1 MKMKKLD
8 LEQECKY
15 KSKIKLYKKTWRVE
29 IMLKISLPDGSI
41 REFDKELSV
50 RDVAASIGERLA
62 KDSIAGKVDGNLVDI
77 SYIITSDAKVEII
90 TAKSP
95 EAVEIIRHSTA
106 HLMAQAVIRL
116 FPETKV
122 TIGPSV
128 ENGFYYDFDSDYKFN
143 DEDLKKIEDEM
154 KKIAQENHSFVRKE
168 VSKEEAVE
176 FFKKKGETYKVEI
189 IEDLNVPGVS
199 LYEQG
204 EFIDLCR
211 GPHVPSTSYL
221 KGFKLRSVAGA
232 YWRGDSSKKMLQR
245 IYGYAF
251 TTEKELKEFLKLMEE
266 AEKRDHRKLGK
277 ELELFMMSDFGPGF
291 PFFLPKGMAVRN
303 VLEELWKKEHK
314 IAGYQEIKTPII
326 LNRTLWE
333 TSGHWFNYREN
344 MYTTQIDEEDY
355 AIKPM
360 NCPGGI
366 LIYKHGAHSYRD
378 LPIRT
383 GELGLVHRHEA
394 SGALHGLM
402 RVRNFTQDDAHIF
415 MTQEQI
421 EEEIVGVINLI
432 DRFYSKLFKFVYHV
446 GLSTKPENSI
456 GSDEIWEK
464 ATTALENA
472 MKSKGMA
479 YKINAGD
486 GAFYGPK
493 LDFKIKDC
501 IGRTWQCGTIQLDF
515 NLPERFDLTYVGAD
529 GEKHRPVMI
538 HRVIYGSLE
547 RFIGILI
554 EHYAGAFP
562 VWLAPVQ
569 VKLLTIS
576 DEQKAY
582 AEEVKKLL
590 ETAGIRV
597 ETDERSE
604 KIGFKIREANLK
616 KNPVQVVIGKS
627 EVEKR
632 ELNMRR
638 FGSQDSTTI
647 ELNKF
652 IELITEEAKIKFE

>member
-1 MKMKKLD
+1 
-8 LEQECKY
+8 
-15 KSKIKLYKKTWRVE
+15 
-29 IMLKISLPDGSI
+29 MLKISLPDGSI
-41 REFDKELSV
+41 REFENELTI
-50 RDVAASIGERLA
+50 REVAASIGERLA
-62 KDSIAGKVDGNLVDI
+62 KDSIAGKVDGELVDL
-77 SYIITSDAKVEII
+77 SYVIKSDAKVEII
-90 TAKSP
+90 TPKSP

-168 VSKEEAVE
+168 VSKDEAVE

-277 ELELFMMSDFGPGF
+277 ELDLFMMSDFGPGF

-344 MYTTQIDEEDY
+344 MYTTQIDEEDF

-421 EEEIVGVINLI
+421 EDEIVGVIDLI
-432 DRFYSKLFKFVYHV
+432 DRFYSKLFKFEYHV
-446 GLSTKPENSI
+446 ELSTKPENSI
-456 GSDEIWEK
+456 GSDEIWDK
-464 ATTALENA
+464 ATSALENA
-472 MKSKGMA
+472 MKRKGMS

-569 VKLLTIS
+569 VKLLPIS
-576 DEQKAY
+576 EEQLPY

-590 ETAGIRV
+590 AEAGIRV
-597 ETDERSE
+597 ETDERNE
-604 KIGFKIREANLK
+604 KIGFKIREANLRK
-616 KNPVQVVIGKS
+616 IPVQLVIGKS
-627 EVEKR
+627 EMEGKSV
-632 ELNMRR
+632 NVRR
-638 FGSQDSTTI
+638 FGSQDSTTM
-647 ELNKF
+647 ELDKF
-652 IELITEEAKIKFE
+652 IEMIIEEAKIKFE

>member
-1 MKMKKLD
+1 
-8 LEQECKY
+8 
-15 KSKIKLYKKTWRVE
+15 
-29 IMLKISLPDGSI
+29 MLKISLPDGSI
-41 REFDKELSV
+41 REYENELSV

-62 KDSIAGKVDGNLVDI
+62 KDAIAGKVNGELVDL
-77 SYIITSDAKVEII
+77 SYTIKSDAKVEII
-90 TAKSP
+90 TQKSP
-95 EAVEIIRHSTA
+95 EAVEVIRHSTA

-116 FPETKV
+116 FPDTKV
-122 TIGPSV
+122 TIGPSI
-128 ENGFYYDFDSDYKFN
+128 EHGFYYDFDSEHKFN
-143 DEDLKKIEDEM
+143 DDDLKKIEDEM
-154 KKIAQENHSFVRKE
+154 KKITTENHSFVRKE
-168 VSKEEAVE
+168 VSKDEAIE

-245 IYGYAF
+245 IYGYSF
-251 TTEKELKEFLKLMEE
+251 TTDKELKEFLKLMEE

-277 ELELFMMSDFGPGF
+277 ELDLFMMSDFGPGF

-303 VLEELWKKEHK
+303 VLEELWKREHK

-344 MYTTQIDEEDY
+344 MYTTEIDGEDY

-432 DRFYSKLFKFVYHV
+432 DRFYSKLFKFEYHV
-446 GLSTKPENSI
+446 ELSTKPENAI
-456 GSDEIWEK
+456 GSDDIWEK

-479 YKINAGD
+479 YKINEGD

-576 DEQKAY
+576 EEQVPY
-582 AEEVKKLL
+582 AQEVKTLL
-590 ETAGIRV
+590 EQAGIRA
-597 ETDERSE
+597 ETDNRNE
-604 KIGFKIREANLK
+604 KIGFKIREANLRK
-616 KNPVQVVIGKS
+616 IPVQLVIGKS
-627 EVEKR
+627 EMENK
-632 ELNMRR
+632 EINMRR
-638 FGSQDSTTI
+638 FGSQDSTTM
-647 ELNKF
+647 ELAKF

>member
-1 MKMKKLD
+1 MILIF
-8 LEQECKY
+8 QY
-15 KSKIKLYKKTWRVE
+15 
-29 IMLKISLPDGSI
+29 
-41 REFDKELSV
+41 
-50 RDVAASIGERLA
+50 
-62 KDSIAGKVDGNLVDI
+62 
-77 SYIITSDAKVEII
+77 
-90 TAKSP
+90 
-95 EAVEIIRHSTA
+95 
-106 HLMAQAVIRL
+106 
-116 FPETKV
+116 
-122 TIGPSV
+122 
-128 ENGFYYDFDSDYKFN
+128 
-143 DEDLKKIEDEM
+143 
-154 KKIAQENHSFVRKE
+154 HSF
-168 VSKEEAVE
+168 
-176 FFKKKGETYKVEI
+176 
-189 IEDLNVPGVS
+189 
-199 LYEQG
+199 
-204 EFIDLCR
+204 
-211 GPHVPSTSYL
+211 
-221 KGFKLRSVAGA
+221 
-232 YWRGDSSKKMLQR
+232 SS
-245 IYGYAF
+245 
-251 TTEKELKEFLKLMEE
+251 
-266 AEKRDHRKLGK
+266 
-277 ELELFMMSDFGPGF
+277 
-291 PFFLPKGMAVRN
+291 
-303 VLEELWKKEHK
+303 
-314 IAGYQEIKTPII
+314 
-326 LNRTLWE
+326 
-333 TSGHWFNYREN
+333 
-344 MYTTQIDEEDY
+344 
-355 AIKPM
+355 
-360 NCPGGI
+360 
-366 LIYKHGAHSYRD
+366 
-378 LPIRT
+378 
-383 GELGLVHRHEA
+383 
-394 SGALHGLM
+394 
-402 RVRNFTQDDAHIF
+402 IF
-415 MTQEQI
+415 
-421 EEEIVGVINLI
+421 
-432 DRFYSKLFKFVYHV
+432 KLFKFEYHV
-446 GLSTKPENSI
+446 ELSTKPENSI

-616 KNPVQVVIGKS
+616 KIPVQVVIGKS